1 MDKNLDY
8 LYSSLVLAM
17 EQEHERY
24 VELFNATKQET
35 ETLKRGLLAD
45 LLDSN
50 NRKETALQSLNMAIE
65 TRMAVL
71 NKIGEQLHLKTPST
85 LNQIIASAESHCR
98 KKLIDYQEKLADL
111 IQKIKKTN
119 EHNKK
124 LISFSMSQVTNT
136 IHYINKLTSF
146 YVNYTPSGQIQA
158 RNLHGRLISQAG

>member
-1 MDKNLDY
+1 MDKKLDY
-8 LYSSLVLAM
+8 LYSSLLLAM

-24 VELFNATKQET
+24 GELFNATKQET

-71 NKIGEQLHLKTPST
+71 NKIGDQLQLSAPST
-85 LNQIIASAESHCR
+85 LNQVITAAQSHYR

-111 IQKIKKTN
+111 IQKINKTN

-124 LISFSMSQVTNT
+124 LISFSLCQTTNT
-136 IHYINKLTSF
+136 IQYINKLTSF